1 MGSYKLVAAS
11 QKQYASDLLG
21 SSRGCLKRHW
31 EHLNSTRNEFSACC
45 DWTGMRRQHDLTV
58 SCPQVV
64 LLKRYLREK
73 HVAVNHSRGYL
84 LMRTMCPEMVASMT
98 LVLVGHDNEPMI

>member
-1 MGSYKLVAAS
+1 
-11 QKQYASDLLG
+11 
-21 SSRGCLKRHW
+21 
-31 EHLNSTRNEFSACC
+31 
-45 DWTGMRRQHDLTV
+45 MRRQHDLTA

-98 LVLVGHDNEPMI
+98 LVLVGHDNEPPSQPFDMIVSVEPFPRYC